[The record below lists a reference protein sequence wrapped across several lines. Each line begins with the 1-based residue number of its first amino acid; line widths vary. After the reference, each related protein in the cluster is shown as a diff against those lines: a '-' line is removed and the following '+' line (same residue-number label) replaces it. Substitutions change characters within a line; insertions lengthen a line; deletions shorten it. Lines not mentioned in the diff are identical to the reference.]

1 MENLMAAHAWSTKR
15 VWTLAAMAL
24 LPCVAYA
31 QVVLPGGV
39 SAGQVN
45 PSLQREQIDAQQ
57 RQQQIEE
64 RARRIEI
71 PALQGAQPEQGDALP
86 SDSPPFVLS
95 GISFNPSV
103 FLTQTQLKDIAGQYV
118 GREITFADLNDMIRQ
133 VNQLYTDGGQLTAR
147 AIIPPQSLEDGQLR
161 VVLVEAK
168 LDSVVFSGER
178 QQVDESFYR
187 DRIGLTEGET
197 LDSPMLIEAIR
208 RFNATSQ
215 GPQLS
220 AGLAPGERF
229 GTTRVDLERFEPK
242 RFDWSLFAN
251 NYGSEGTGYEQ
262 LGGTFNWFSPTG
274 MADNISA
281 VLVGTRGSQYLNLR
295 YTRPVTRSNG
305 FAWVEAGANSME
317 IKRGP
322 LADLNIEGDS
332 SNYGLGF
339 DQPWWLSDRWLLL
352 GGVGYT
358 FQTSE
363 TTLEGVT
370 LSEVDIQ
377 EVFLKGQ
384 FEYRAAPW
392 YSRYEQR
399 LRQASPDNALTGES
413 GNFTILTGDLYSSRQ
428 LGEAYELVGKAG
440 WQYATRQDELPSALH
455 KQFGGISAQ
464 RGYEPGIITAPW
476 GVNASVEGYWHLSER
491 WQPFVFMDYG
501 RAMELGDEDVDL
513 ISGGAGI
520 NSRWWHDRVSASLV
534 VAGAFK
540 DVVPDQDSGQVLLQ
554 LVFR

>member
-1 MENLMAAHAWSTKR
+1 MLA
-15 VWTLAAMAL
+15 VAAM
-24 LPCVAYA
+24 LPCVVEA

-39 SAGQVN
+39 SPGQVN
-45 PSLQREQIDAQQ
+45 PSLQREQIDAQR
-57 RQQQIEE
+57 RQQAIEE
-64 RARRIEI
+64 RARRVDI
-71 PALQGAQPEQGDALP
+71 PALQGEQPEQGDALP
-86 SDSPPFVLS
+86 ADSPPFVLS
-95 GISFNPSV
+95 GISFNTSV
-103 FLTQTQLKDIAGQYV
+103 FITQEQLKEIAGQYV
-118 GREITFADLNDMIRQ
+118 GREITFADLNQMIRQ
-133 VNQLYTDGGQLTAR
+133 VNKLYADDGQLTAR
-147 AIIPPQSLEDGQLR
+147 AIIPPQSLDDGQLR

-168 LDSVVFSGER
+168 LDGVNFTGEGES
-178 QQVDESFYR
+178 VDEAFYR
-187 DRIGLTEGET
+187 ERLNLTEGET
-197 LDSPMLIEAIR
+197 LNSPMLIEAIR

-215 GPQLS
+215 GPQIS

-229 GTTRVDLERFEPK
+229 GTTRVDVERFEPK

-262 LGGTFNWFSPTG
+262 LGGTLNWFSPTG
-274 MADNISA
+274 AADNISA
-281 VLVGTRGSQYLNLR
+281 VLVGTRGSQYMNLR
-295 YTRPVTRSNG
+295 YSRPVNRRNG

-332 SNYGLGF
+332 SNYGIGF

-352 GGVGYT
+352 GGLGYT
-358 FQTSE
+358 SQTSE

-392 YSRYEQR
+392 YARYEQR
-399 LRQASPDNALTGES
+399 IRQASPDNALTGDS
-413 GNFTILTGDLYSSRQ
+413 GNFTILTGDLYTSRQ
-428 LGEAYELVGKAG
+428 LGERYELVGKAG
-440 WQYATRQDELPSALH
+440 WQYATRQEELPSALH

-464 RGYEPGIITAPW
+464 RGYEPGIITSPW
-476 GVNASVEGYWHLSER
+476 GANFSVEGYWSANDR

-513 ISGGAGI
+513 ISGGAGV
-520 NSRWWHDRVSASLV
+520 NSRWWNDRVSASLL

>member
-1 MENLMAAHAWSTKR
+1 MLA
-15 VWTLAAMAL
+15 VAAM
-24 LPCVAYA
+24 LPCVVEA

-39 SAGQVN
+39 SPGQVN
-45 PSLQREQIDAQQ
+45 PSLQREQIDAQR
-57 RQQQIEE
+57 RQQAIEE
-64 RARRIEI
+64 RARRVDI
-71 PALQGAQPEQGDALP
+71 PALQGEQPEQGDALP
-86 SDSPPFVLS
+86 ADSPPFVLS
-95 GISFNPSV
+95 GISFNTSV
-103 FLTQTQLKDIAGQYV
+103 FITQEQLKEIAGQYV
-118 GREITFADLNDMIRQ
+118 GREITFADLNQMIRQ
-133 VNQLYTDGGQLTAR
+133 VNKLYADDGQLTAR
-147 AIIPPQSLEDGQLR
+147 AIIPPQSLDDGQLR

-168 LDSVVFSGER
+168 LDGVNFTGEGES
-178 QQVDESFYR
+178 VDEAFYR
-187 DRIGLTEGET
+187 ERLNLTEGET
-197 LDSPMLIEAIR
+197 LNSPMLIEAIR

-215 GPQLS
+215 GPQIS

-229 GTTRVDLERFEPK
+229 GTTRVDVERFEPK

-262 LGGTFNWFSPTG
+262 LGGTLNWFSPTG
-274 MADNISA
+274 AADNISA
-281 VLVGTRGSQYLNLR
+281 VLVGTRGSQYMNLR
-295 YTRPVTRSNG
+295 YSRPVNRRNG

-332 SNYGLGF
+332 SNYGIGF

-352 GGVGYT
+352 GGLGYT
-358 FQTSE
+358 SQTSE

-392 YSRYEQR
+392 YARYEQR
-399 LRQASPDNALTGES
+399 IRQASPDNALTGDS
-413 GNFTILTGDLYSSRQ
+413 GNFTILTGDLYTSRQ
-428 LGEAYELVGKAG
+428 LGERYELVGKAG
-440 WQYATRQDELPSALH
+440 WQYATRQEELPSALH

-464 RGYEPGIITAPW
+464 RGYEPGIITSPW
-476 GVNASVEGYWHLSER
+476 GANFSIEGYWSANDR
-491 WQPFVFMDYG
+491 WQPFLFMDYG

-513 ISGGAGI
+513 ISGGAGV
-520 NSRWWHDRVSASLV
+520 NSRWWNDRISASLL

>member
-1 MENLMAAHAWSTKR
+1 MLA
-15 VWTLAAMAL
+15 VAAM
-24 LPCVAYA
+24 LPCVVEA

-39 SAGQVN
+39 SPGQVN
-45 PSLQREQIDAQQ
+45 PSLQREQIDAQR
-57 RQQQIEE
+57 RQQAIEE
-64 RARRIEI
+64 RARRVDI
-71 PALQGAQPEQGDALP
+71 PALQGEQPEQGDALP
-86 SDSPPFVLS
+86 ADSPPFVLS
-95 GISFNPSV
+95 GISFNTSV
-103 FLTQTQLKDIAGQYV
+103 FITQEQLKEIAGQYV
-118 GREITFADLNDMIRQ
+118 GREITFADLNQMIRQ
-133 VNQLYTDGGQLTAR
+133 VNKLYADDGQLTAR
-147 AIIPPQSLEDGQLR
+147 AIIPPQSLDDGQLR

-168 LDSVVFSGER
+168 LDGVNFTGEGES
-178 QQVDESFYR
+178 VDEAFYR
-187 DRIGLTEGET
+187 ERLNLTEGET
-197 LDSPMLIEAIR
+197 LNSPMLIEAIR

-215 GPQLS
+215 GPQIS

-229 GTTRVDLERFEPK
+229 GTTRVDVERFEPK

-262 LGGTFNWFSPTG
+262 LGGTLNWFSPTG
-274 MADNISA
+274 AADNISA
-281 VLVGTRGSQYLNLR
+281 VLVGTRGSQYMNLR
-295 YTRPVTRSNG
+295 YSRPVNRRNG

-332 SNYGLGF
+332 SNYGIGF

-352 GGVGYT
+352 GGLGYT
-358 FQTSE
+358 SQTSE

-392 YSRYEQR
+392 YARYEQR
-399 LRQASPDNALTGES
+399 IRQASPDNALTGDS
-413 GNFTILTGDLYSSRQ
+413 GNFTILTGDLYTSRQ
-428 LGEAYELVGKAG
+428 LGERYELVGKAG
-440 WQYATRQDELPSALH
+440 WQYATRQEELPSALH

-464 RGYEPGIITAPW
+464 RGYEPGIITSPW
-476 GVNASVEGYWHLSER
+476 GANFSVEGYWSANDR
-491 WQPFVFMDYG
+491 WQPFLFMDYG

-513 ISGGAGI
+513 ISGGAGV
-520 NSRWWHDRVSASLV
+520 NSRWWNDRVSASLL

>member
-1 MENLMAAHAWSTKR
+1 M
-15 VWTLAAMAL
+15 
-24 LPCVAYA
+24 LPCVVEA

-39 SAGQVN
+39 SPGQVN
-45 PSLQREQIDAQQ
+45 PSLQREQIDAQR
-57 RQQQIEE
+57 RQQAIEE
-64 RARRIEI
+64 RARRVDI
-71 PALQGAQPEQGDALP
+71 PALQGEQPEQGDALP
-86 SDSPPFVLS
+86 ADSPPFVLS
-95 GISFNPSV
+95 GISFNTSV
-103 FLTQTQLKDIAGQYV
+103 FITQEQLKEIAGQYV
-118 GREITFADLNDMIRQ
+118 GREITFADLNQMIRQ
-133 VNQLYTDGGQLTAR
+133 VNKLYADDGQLTAR
-147 AIIPPQSLEDGQLR
+147 AIIPPQSLDDGQLR

-168 LDSVVFSGER
+168 LDGVNFTGEGES
-178 QQVDESFYR
+178 VDEAFYR
-187 DRIGLTEGET
+187 ERLNLTEGET
-197 LDSPMLIEAIR
+197 LNSPMLIEAIR

-215 GPQLS
+215 GPQIS

-229 GTTRVDLERFEPK
+229 GTTRVDVERFEPK

-262 LGGTFNWFSPTG
+262 LGGTLNWFSPTG
-274 MADNISA
+274 AADNISA
-281 VLVGTRGSQYLNLR
+281 VLVGTRGSQYMNLR
-295 YTRPVTRSNG
+295 YSRPVNRRNG

-332 SNYGLGF
+332 SNYGIGF

-352 GGVGYT
+352 GGLGYT
-358 FQTSE
+358 SQTSE

-392 YSRYEQR
+392 YARYEQR
-399 LRQASPDNALTGES
+399 IRQASPDNALTGDS
-413 GNFTILTGDLYSSRQ
+413 GNFTILTGDLYTSRQ
-428 LGEAYELVGKAG
+428 LGERYELVGKAG
-440 WQYATRQDELPSALH
+440 WQYATRQEELPSALH

-464 RGYEPGIITAPW
+464 RGYEPGIITSPW
-476 GVNASVEGYWHLSER
+476 GANFSVEGYWSANDR
-491 WQPFVFMDYG
+491 WQPFLFMDYG

-513 ISGGAGI
+513 ISGGAGV
-520 NSRWWHDRVSASLV
+520 NSRWWNDRISASLL

>member
-1 MENLMAAHAWSTKR
+1 MLA
-15 VWTLAAMAL
+15 VAAM
-24 LPCVAYA
+24 LPCVVEA

-39 SAGQVN
+39 SPGQVN
-45 PSLQREQIDAQQ
+45 PSLQREQIDAQR
-57 RQQQIEE
+57 RQQAIEE
-64 RARRIEI
+64 RARRVDI
-71 PALQGAQPEQGDALP
+71 PALQGEQPEQGDALP
-86 SDSPPFVLS
+86 ADSPPFVLS
-95 GISFNPSV
+95 GISFNTSV
-103 FLTQTQLKDIAGQYV
+103 FITQEQLKEIAGQYV
-118 GREITFADLNDMIRQ
+118 GREITFADLNQMIRQ
-133 VNQLYTDGGQLTAR
+133 VNKLYADDGQLTAR
-147 AIIPPQSLEDGQLR
+147 AIIPPQSLDDGQLR

-168 LDSVVFSGER
+168 LDGVNFTGEGES
-178 QQVDESFYR
+178 VDEAFYR
-187 DRIGLTEGET
+187 ERLNLTEGET
-197 LDSPMLIEAIR
+197 LNSPMLIEAIR

-215 GPQLS
+215 GPQIS

-229 GTTRVDLERFEPK
+229 GTTRVDVERFEPK

-262 LGGTFNWFSPTG
+262 LGGTLNWFSPTG
-274 MADNISA
+274 AADNISA
-281 VLVGTRGSQYLNLR
+281 VLVGTRGSQYMNLR
-295 YTRPVTRSNG
+295 YSRPVNRRNG

-332 SNYGLGF
+332 SNYGIGF

-352 GGVGYT
+352 GGLGYT
-358 FQTSE
+358 SQTSE

-392 YSRYEQR
+392 YARYEQR
-399 LRQASPDNALTGES
+399 IRQASPDNALTGDS
-413 GNFTILTGDLYSSRQ
+413 GNFTILTGDLYTSRQ
-428 LGEAYELVGKAG
+428 LGERYELVGKAG
-440 WQYATRQDELPSALH
+440 WQYATRQEELPSALH

-464 RGYEPGIITAPW
+464 RGYEPGIITSPW
-476 GVNASVEGYWHLSER
+476 GANFSIEGYWSANDR
-491 WQPFVFMDYG
+491 WQPFLFMDYG

-513 ISGGAGI
+513 ISGGAGV
-520 NSRWWHDRVSASLV
+520 NSRWWNDRVSASLL

>member
-1 MENLMAAHAWSTKR
+1 MLA
-15 VWTLAAMAL
+15 VAAM
-24 LPCVAYA
+24 LPCVVEA

-39 SAGQVN
+39 SPGQVN
-45 PSLQREQIDAQQ
+45 PSLQREQIDAQR
-57 RQQQIEE
+57 RQQAIEE
-64 RARRIEI
+64 RARRVDI
-71 PALQGAQPEQGDALP
+71 PALQGEQPEQGDALP
-86 SDSPPFVLS
+86 ADSPPFVLS
-95 GISFNPSV
+95 GISFNTSV
-103 FLTQTQLKDIAGQYV
+103 FITQEQLKEIAGQYV
-118 GREITFADLNDMIRQ
+118 GREITFADLNQMIRQ
-133 VNQLYTDGGQLTAR
+133 VNKLYADDGQLTAR
-147 AIIPPQSLEDGQLR
+147 AIIPPQSLDDGQLR

-168 LDSVVFSGER
+168 LDGVNFTGEGES
-178 QQVDESFYR
+178 VDEAFYR
-187 DRIGLTEGET
+187 ERLNLTEGET
-197 LDSPMLIEAIR
+197 LNSPMLIEAIR

-215 GPQLS
+215 GPQIS

-229 GTTRVDLERFEPK
+229 GTTRVDVERFEPK

-262 LGGTFNWFSPTG
+262 LGGTLNWFSPTG
-274 MADNISA
+274 AADNISA
-281 VLVGTRGSQYLNLR
+281 VLVGTRGSQYMNLR
-295 YTRPVTRSNG
+295 YSRPVNRRNG

-332 SNYGLGF
+332 SNYGIGF

-352 GGVGYT
+352 GGLGYT
-358 FQTSE
+358 SQTSE

-392 YSRYEQR
+392 YARYEQR
-399 LRQASPDNALTGES
+399 IRQASPDNALTGDS
-413 GNFTILTGDLYSSRQ
+413 GNFTILTGDLYTSRQ
-428 LGEAYELVGKAG
+428 LGERYELVGKAG
-440 WQYATRQDELPSALH
+440 WQYATRQEELPSALH

-464 RGYEPGIITAPW
+464 RGYEPGIITSPW
-476 GVNASVEGYWHLSER
+476 GANFSVEGYWSANDR

-513 ISGGAGI
+513 ISGGAGV
-520 NSRWWHDRVSASLV
+520 NSRWWNDRISASLL

>member
-1 MENLMAAHAWSTKR
+1 MLA
-15 VWTLAAMAL
+15 VAAM
-24 LPCVAYA
+24 LPCVVEA

-39 SAGQVN
+39 SPGQVN
-45 PSLQREQIDAQQ
+45 PSLQREQIDAQR
-57 RQQQIEE
+57 RQQAIEE
-64 RARRIEI
+64 RARRVDI
-71 PALQGAQPEQGDALP
+71 PALQGEQPEQGDALP
-86 SDSPPFVLS
+86 ADSPPFVLS
-95 GISFNPSV
+95 GISFNTSV
-103 FLTQTQLKDIAGQYV
+103 FITQEQLKEIAGQYV
-118 GREITFADLNDMIRQ
+118 GREITFADLNQMIRQ
-133 VNQLYTDGGQLTAR
+133 VNKLYADDGQLTAR
-147 AIIPPQSLEDGQLR
+147 AIIPPQSLDDGQLR

-168 LDSVVFSGER
+168 LDGVNFTGEGES
-178 QQVDESFYR
+178 VDEAFYR
-187 DRIGLTEGET
+187 ERLNLTEGET
-197 LDSPMLIEAIR
+197 LNSPMLIEAIR

-215 GPQLS
+215 GPQIS

-229 GTTRVDLERFEPK
+229 GTTRVDVERFEPK

-262 LGGTFNWFSPTG
+262 LGGTLNWFSPTG
-274 MADNISA
+274 AADNISA
-281 VLVGTRGSQYLNLR
+281 VLVGTRGSQYMNLR
-295 YTRPVTRSNG
+295 YSRPVNRRNG

-332 SNYGLGF
+332 SNYGIGF

-352 GGVGYT
+352 GGLGYT
-358 FQTSE
+358 SQTSE

-392 YSRYEQR
+392 YARYEQR
-399 LRQASPDNALTGES
+399 IRQASPDNALTGDS
-413 GNFTILTGDLYSSRQ
+413 GNFTILTGDLYASRQ
-428 LGEAYELVGKAG
+428 LGERYELVGKAG
-440 WQYATRQDELPSALH
+440 WQYATRQEELPSALH

-464 RGYEPGIITAPW
+464 RGYEPGIITSPW
-476 GVNASVEGYWHLSER
+476 GANFSVEGYWSANDR

-513 ISGGAGI
+513 ISGGAGV
-520 NSRWWHDRVSASLV
+520 NSRWWNDRVSASLL

>member
-1 MENLMAAHAWSTKR
+1 MLA
-15 VWTLAAMAL
+15 VAAM
-24 LPCVAYA
+24 LPCVVEA

-39 SAGQVN
+39 SPGQVN
-45 PSLQREQIDAQQ
+45 PSLQREQIDAQR
-57 RQQQIEE
+57 RQQAIEE
-64 RARRIEI
+64 RARRVDI
-71 PALQGAQPEQGDALP
+71 PALQGEQPEQGDALP
-86 SDSPPFVLS
+86 ADSPPFVLS
-95 GISFNPSV
+95 GISFNTSV
-103 FLTQTQLKDIAGQYV
+103 FITQEQLKEIAGQYV
-118 GREITFADLNDMIRQ
+118 GREITFADLNQMIRQ
-133 VNQLYTDGGQLTAR
+133 VNKLYADDGQLTAR
-147 AIIPPQSLEDGQLR
+147 AIIPPQSLDDGQLR

-168 LDSVVFSGER
+168 LDGVNFTGEGES
-178 QQVDESFYR
+178 VDEAFYR
-187 DRIGLTEGET
+187 ERLNLTEGET
-197 LDSPMLIEAIR
+197 LNSPMLIEAIR

-215 GPQLS
+215 GPQIS

-229 GTTRVDLERFEPK
+229 GTTRVDVERFEPK

-262 LGGTFNWFSPTG
+262 LGGTLNWFSPTG
-274 MADNISA
+274 AADNISA
-281 VLVGTRGSQYLNLR
+281 VLVGTRGSQYMNLR
-295 YTRPVTRSNG
+295 YSRPVNRRNG

-332 SNYGLGF
+332 SNYGIGF

-352 GGVGYT
+352 GGLGYT
-358 FQTSE
+358 SQTSE

-392 YSRYEQR
+392 YARYEQR
-399 LRQASPDNALTGES
+399 IRQASPDNALTGDS
-413 GNFTILTGDLYSSRQ
+413 GNFTILTGDLYTSRQ
-428 LGEAYELVGKAG
+428 LGERYELVGKAG
-440 WQYATRQDELPSALH
+440 WQYATRQEELPSALH

-464 RGYEPGIITAPW
+464 RGYEPGIITSPW
-476 GVNASVEGYWHLSER
+476 GANFSVEGYWSANDR
-491 WQPFVFMDYG
+491 WQPFLFMDYG

-513 ISGGAGI
+513 ISGGAGV
-520 NSRWWHDRVSASLV
+520 NSRWWNDRISASLL

>member
-1 MENLMAAHAWSTKR
+1 MAA
-15 VWTLAAMAL
+15 M
-24 LPCVAYA
+24 LPCVVEA

-39 SAGQVN
+39 SPGQVN
-45 PSLQREQIDAQQ
+45 PSLQREQIDAQR
-57 RQQQIEE
+57 RQQAIEE
-64 RARRIEI
+64 RARRVDI
-71 PALQGAQPEQGDALP
+71 PALQGEQPEQGDALP
-86 SDSPPFVLS
+86 ADSPPFVLS
-95 GISFNPSV
+95 GISFNTSV
-103 FLTQTQLKDIAGQYV
+103 FITQEQLKEIAGQYV
-118 GREITFADLNDMIRQ
+118 GREITFADLNQMIRQ
-133 VNQLYTDGGQLTAR
+133 VNKLYADDGQLTAR
-147 AIIPPQSLEDGQLR
+147 AIIPPQSLDDGQLR

-168 LDSVVFSGER
+168 LDGVNFTGEGES
-178 QQVDESFYR
+178 VDEAFYR
-187 DRIGLTEGET
+187 ERLNLTEGET
-197 LDSPMLIEAIR
+197 LNSPMLIEAIR

-215 GPQLS
+215 GPQIS

-229 GTTRVDLERFEPK
+229 GTTRVDVERFEPK

-262 LGGTFNWFSPTG
+262 LGGTLNWFSPTG
-274 MADNISA
+274 AADNISA
-281 VLVGTRGSQYLNLR
+281 VLVGTRGSQYMNLR
-295 YTRPVTRSNG
+295 YSRPVNRRNG

-332 SNYGLGF
+332 SNYGIGF

-352 GGVGYT
+352 GGLGYT
-358 FQTSE
+358 SQTSE

-392 YSRYEQR
+392 YARYEQR
-399 LRQASPDNALTGES
+399 IRQASPDNALTGDS
-413 GNFTILTGDLYSSRQ
+413 GNFTILTGDLYTSRQ
-428 LGEAYELVGKAG
+428 LGERYELVGKAG
-440 WQYATRQDELPSALH
+440 WQYATRQEELPSALH

-464 RGYEPGIITAPW
+464 RGYEPGIITSPW
-476 GVNASVEGYWHLSER
+476 GANFSVEGYWSANDR
-491 WQPFVFMDYG
+491 WQPFLFMDYG

-513 ISGGAGI
+513 ISGGAGV
-520 NSRWWHDRVSASLV
+520 NSRWWNDRISASLL

>member
-1 MENLMAAHAWSTKR
+1 MLA
-15 VWTLAAMAL
+15 VAAM
-24 LPCVAYA
+24 LPCVVEA

-39 SAGQVN
+39 SPGQVN
-45 PSLQREQIDAQQ
+45 PSLQREQIDAQR
-57 RQQQIEE
+57 RQQAIEE
-64 RARRIEI
+64 RARRVDI
-71 PALQGAQPEQGDALP
+71 PALQGEQPEQGDALP
-86 SDSPPFVLS
+86 ADSPPFVLS
-95 GISFNPSV
+95 GISFNTSV
-103 FLTQTQLKDIAGQYV
+103 FITQEQLKEIAGQYV
-118 GREITFADLNDMIRQ
+118 GREITFADLNQMIRQ
-133 VNQLYTDGGQLTAR
+133 VNKLYADDGQLTAR
-147 AIIPPQSLEDGQLR
+147 AIIPPQSLDDGQLR

-168 LDSVVFSGER
+168 LDGVNFTGEGES
-178 QQVDESFYR
+178 VDEAFYR
-187 DRIGLTEGET
+187 ERLNLTEGET
-197 LDSPMLIEAIR
+197 LNSPMLIEAIR

-215 GPQLS
+215 GPQIS

-229 GTTRVDLERFEPK
+229 GTTRVDVERFEPK

-262 LGGTFNWFSPTG
+262 LGGTLNWFSPTG
-274 MADNISA
+274 AADNISA
-281 VLVGTRGSQYLNLR
+281 VLVGTRGSQYMNLR
-295 YTRPVTRSNG
+295 YSRPVNRRNG

-332 SNYGLGF
+332 SNYGIGF

-352 GGVGYT
+352 GGLGYT
-358 FQTSE
+358 SQTSE

-392 YSRYEQR
+392 YARYEQR
-399 LRQASPDNALTGES
+399 IRQASPDNALTGDS
-413 GNFTILTGDLYSSRQ
+413 GNFTILTGDLYASRQ
-428 LGEAYELVGKAG
+428 LGERYELVGKAG
-440 WQYATRQDELPSALH
+440 WQYATRQEELPSALH

-464 RGYEPGIITAPW
+464 RGYEPGIITSPW
-476 GVNASVEGYWHLSER
+476 GANFSVEGYWSANDR

-513 ISGGAGI
+513 ISGGAGV
-520 NSRWWHDRVSASLV
+520 NSRWWNDRISASLL

>member
-1 MENLMAAHAWSTKR
+1 MLA
-15 VWTLAAMAL
+15 VAAM
-24 LPCVAYA
+24 LPCVVAA

-39 SAGQVN
+39 SPGQVN
-45 PSLQREQIDAQQ
+45 PSLQREQIDAQR
-57 RQQQIEE
+57 RQQAIEE
-64 RARRIEI
+64 RARRVDI
-71 PALQGAQPEQGDALP
+71 PALQGEQPEQGDALP
-86 SDSPPFVLS
+86 ADSPPFVLS
-95 GISFNPSV
+95 GISFNTSV
-103 FLTQTQLKDIAGQYV
+103 FITQEQLKEIAGQYV
-118 GREITFADLNDMIRQ
+118 GREITFADLNQMIRQ
-133 VNQLYTDGGQLTAR
+133 VNKLYADDGQLTAR
-147 AIIPPQSLEDGQLR
+147 AIIPPQSLDDGQLR

-168 LDSVVFSGER
+168 LDGVNFTGEGES
-178 QQVDESFYR
+178 VDEAFYR
-187 DRIGLTEGET
+187 ERLNLTEGET
-197 LDSPMLIEAIR
+197 LNSPMLIEAIR

-215 GPQLS
+215 GPQIS

-229 GTTRVDLERFEPK
+229 GTTRVDVERFEPK

-262 LGGTFNWFSPTG
+262 LGGTLNWFSPTG
-274 MADNISA
+274 AADNISA
-281 VLVGTRGSQYLNLR
+281 VLVGTRGSQYMNLR
-295 YTRPVTRSNG
+295 YSRPVNRRNG

-332 SNYGLGF
+332 SNYGIGF

-352 GGVGYT
+352 GGLGYT
-358 FQTSE
+358 SQTSE

-392 YSRYEQR
+392 YARYEQR
-399 LRQASPDNALTGES
+399 IRQASPDNALTGDS
-413 GNFTILTGDLYSSRQ
+413 GNFTILTGDLYTSRQ
-428 LGEAYELVGKAG
+428 LGERYELVGKAG
-440 WQYATRQDELPSALH
+440 WQYATRQEELPSALH

-464 RGYEPGIITAPW
+464 RGYEPGIITSPW
-476 GVNASVEGYWHLSER
+476 GANFSVEGYWSANDR

-513 ISGGAGI
+513 ISGGAGV
-520 NSRWWHDRVSASLV
+520 NSRWWNDRVSASLL

>member
-1 MENLMAAHAWSTKR
+1 MLA
-15 VWTLAAMAL
+15 VAAM
-24 LPCVAYA
+24 LPCVVEA

-39 SAGQVN
+39 SPGQVN
-45 PSLQREQIDAQQ
+45 PSLQREQIDAQR
-57 RQQQIEE
+57 RQQAIEE
-64 RARRIEI
+64 RARRVDI
-71 PALQGAQPEQGDALP
+71 PALQGEQPEQGDALP
-86 SDSPPFVLS
+86 ADSPPFVLS
-95 GISFNPSV
+95 GISFNTSV
-103 FLTQTQLKDIAGQYV
+103 FITQEQLKEIAGQYV
-118 GREITFADLNDMIRQ
+118 GREITFADLNQMIRQ
-133 VNQLYTDGGQLTAR
+133 VNKLYADDGQLTAR
-147 AIIPPQSLEDGQLR
+147 AIIPPQSLDDGQLR

-168 LDSVVFSGER
+168 LDGVNFTGEGES
-178 QQVDESFYR
+178 VDEAFYR
-187 DRIGLTEGET
+187 ERLNLTEGET
-197 LDSPMLIEAIR
+197 LNSPMLIEAIR

-215 GPQLS
+215 GPQIS

-229 GTTRVDLERFEPK
+229 GTTRVDVERFEPK

-262 LGGTFNWFSPTG
+262 LGGTLNWFSPTG
-274 MADNISA
+274 AADNISA
-281 VLVGTRGSQYLNLR
+281 VLVGTRGSQYMNLR
-295 YTRPVTRSNG
+295 YSRPVNRRNG

-332 SNYGLGF
+332 SNYGIGF

-352 GGVGYT
+352 GGLGYT
-358 FQTSE
+358 SQTSE

-392 YSRYEQR
+392 YARYEQR
-399 LRQASPDNALTGES
+399 IRQASPDNALTGDS
-413 GNFTILTGDLYSSRQ
+413 GNFTILTGDLYASRQ
-428 LGEAYELVGKAG
+428 LGERYELVGKAG
-440 WQYATRQDELPSALH
+440 WQYATRQEELPSALH

-464 RGYEPGIITAPW
+464 RGYEPGIITSPW
-476 GVNASVEGYWHLSER
+476 GANFSVEGYWSANDR
-491 WQPFVFMDYG
+491 WQPFLFMDYG

-513 ISGGAGI
+513 ISGGAGV
-520 NSRWWHDRVSASLV
+520 NSRWWNDRISASLL

>member
-1 MENLMAAHAWSTKR
+1 MLA
-15 VWTLAAMAL
+15 VAAM
-24 LPCVAYA
+24 LPCVVEA

-39 SAGQVN
+39 SPGQVN
-45 PSLQREQIDAQQ
+45 PSLQREQIDAQR
-57 RQQQIEE
+57 RQQAIEE
-64 RARRIEI
+64 RARRVDI
-71 PALQGAQPEQGDALP
+71 PALQGEQPEQGDALP
-86 SDSPPFVLS
+86 ADSPPFVLS
-95 GISFNPSV
+95 GISFNTSV
-103 FLTQTQLKDIAGQYV
+103 FITQEQLKEIAGQYV
-118 GREITFADLNDMIRQ
+118 GREITFADLNQMIRQ
-133 VNQLYTDGGQLTAR
+133 VNKLYADDGQLTAR
-147 AIIPPQSLEDGQLR
+147 AIIPPQSLDDGQLR

-168 LDSVVFSGER
+168 LDGVNFTGEGES
-178 QQVDESFYR
+178 VDEAFYR
-187 DRIGLTEGET
+187 ERLNLTEGET
-197 LDSPMLIEAIR
+197 LNSPMLIEAIR

-215 GPQLS
+215 GPQIS

-229 GTTRVDLERFEPK
+229 GTTRVDVERFEPK

-262 LGGTFNWFSPTG
+262 LGGTLNWFSPTG
-274 MADNISA
+274 AADNISA
-281 VLVGTRGSQYLNLR
+281 VLVGTRGSQYMNLR
-295 YTRPVTRSNG
+295 YSRPVNRRNG

-332 SNYGLGF
+332 SNYGIGF

-352 GGVGYT
+352 GGLGYT
-358 FQTSE
+358 SQTSE

-392 YSRYEQR
+392 YARYEQR
-399 LRQASPDNALTGES
+399 IRQASPDNALTGDS
-413 GNFTILTGDLYSSRQ
+413 GNFTILTGDLYASRQ
-428 LGEAYELVGKAG
+428 LGERYELVGKAG
-440 WQYATRQDELPSALH
+440 WQYATRQEELPSALH

-464 RGYEPGIITAPW
+464 RGYEPGIITSPW
-476 GVNASVEGYWHLSER
+476 GANFSIEGYWSANDR
-491 WQPFVFMDYG
+491 WQPFLFMDYG

-513 ISGGAGI
+513 ISGGAGV
-520 NSRWWHDRVSASLV
+520 NSRWWNDRISASLL

>member
-1 MENLMAAHAWSTKR
+1 MTTQSRTSKR
-15 VWTLAAMAL
+15 VWMLAVAAM
-24 LPCVAYA
+24 LPCVVEA

-39 SAGQVN
+39 SPGQVN
-45 PSLQREQIDAQQ
+45 PSLQREQIDAQR
-57 RQQQIEE
+57 RQQAIEE
-64 RARRIEI
+64 RARRVDI
-71 PALQGAQPEQGDALP
+71 PALQGEQPEQGDALP
-86 SDSPPFVLS
+86 ADSPPFVLS
-95 GISFNPSV
+95 GISFNTSV
-103 FLTQTQLKDIAGQYV
+103 FITQEQLKEIAGQYV
-118 GREITFADLNDMIRQ
+118 GREITFADLNQMIRQ
-133 VNQLYTDGGQLTAR
+133 VNKLYADDGQLTAR
-147 AIIPPQSLEDGQLR
+147 AIIPPQSLDDGQLR

-168 LDSVVFSGER
+168 LDGVNFTGEGES
-178 QQVDESFYR
+178 VDEAFYR
-187 DRIGLTEGET
+187 ERLNLTEGET
-197 LDSPMLIEAIR
+197 LNSPMLIEAIR

-215 GPQLS
+215 GPQIS

-229 GTTRVDLERFEPK
+229 GTTRVDVERFEPK

-262 LGGTFNWFSPTG
+262 LGGTLNWFSPTG
-274 MADNISA
+274 AADNISA
-281 VLVGTRGSQYLNLR
+281 VLVGTRGSQYMNLR
-295 YTRPVTRSNG
+295 YSRPVNRRNG

-332 SNYGLGF
+332 SNYGIGF

-352 GGVGYT
+352 GGLGYT
-358 FQTSE
+358 SQTSE

-392 YSRYEQR
+392 YARYEQR
-399 LRQASPDNALTGES
+399 IRQASPDNALTGDS
-413 GNFTILTGDLYSSRQ
+413 GNFTILTGDLYTSRQ
-428 LGEAYELVGKAG
+428 LSERYELVGKAG
-440 WQYATRQDELPSALH
+440 WQYATRQEELPSALH

-464 RGYEPGIITAPW
+464 RGYEPGIITSPW
-476 GVNASVEGYWHLSER
+476 GANFSVEGYWSANDR

-513 ISGGAGI
+513 ISGGAGV
-520 NSRWWHDRVSASLV
+520 NSRWWNDRVSASLL

>member
-1 MENLMAAHAWSTKR
+1 MLA
-15 VWTLAAMAL
+15 VAAM
-24 LPCVAYA
+24 LPCVVEA

-39 SAGQVN
+39 SPGQVN
-45 PSLQREQIDAQQ
+45 PSLQREQIDAQR
-57 RQQQIEE
+57 RQQAIEE
-64 RARRIEI
+64 RARRVDI
-71 PALQGAQPEQGDALP
+71 PALQGEQPEQGDALP
-86 SDSPPFVLS
+86 ADSPPFVLS
-95 GISFNPSV
+95 GISFNTSV
-103 FLTQTQLKDIAGQYV
+103 FITQEQLKEIAGQYV
-118 GREITFADLNDMIRQ
+118 GREITFADLNQMIRQ
-133 VNQLYTDGGQLTAR
+133 VNKLYADDGQLTAR
-147 AIIPPQSLEDGQLR
+147 AIIPPQSLDDGQLR

-168 LDSVVFSGER
+168 LDGVNFTGEGES
-178 QQVDESFYR
+178 VDEAFYR
-187 DRIGLTEGET
+187 ERLNLTEGET
-197 LDSPMLIEAIR
+197 LNSPMLIEAIR

-215 GPQLS
+215 GPQIS

-229 GTTRVDLERFEPK
+229 GTTRVDVERFEPK

-262 LGGTFNWFSPTG
+262 LGGTLNWFSPTG
-274 MADNISA
+274 AADNISA
-281 VLVGTRGSQYLNLR
+281 VLVGTRGSQYMNLR
-295 YTRPVTRSNG
+295 YSRPVNRRNG

-332 SNYGLGF
+332 SNYGIGF

-352 GGVGYT
+352 GGLGYT
-358 FQTSE
+358 SQTSE

-392 YSRYEQR
+392 YARYEQR
-399 LRQASPDNALTGES
+399 IRQASPDNALTGDS
-413 GNFTILTGDLYSSRQ
+413 GNFTILTGDLYASRQ
-428 LGEAYELVGKAG
+428 LGERYELVGKAG
-440 WQYATRQDELPSALH
+440 WQYATRQEELPSALH

-464 RGYEPGIITAPW
+464 RGYEPGIITSPW
-476 GVNASVEGYWHLSER
+476 GANFSVEGYWSANDR
-491 WQPFVFMDYG
+491 WQPFLFMDYG

-513 ISGGAGI
+513 ISGGAGV
-520 NSRWWHDRVSASLV
+520 NSRWWNDRVSASLL